1 VAQKHGPG
9 LSAASVGRAIFTVL
23 IATRHLLI
31 AFHRIFRSAGTDAL
45 LSPRLLSKLL
55 FRSDEE
61 FLVFSLALRT
71 SLLTVNFSPD
81 ETPTAGTGIRQYSRT
96 LFGKVQVV
104 VLGPSIFF

>member
-1 VAQKHGPG
+1 VAQKHGPS
-9 LSAASVGRAIFTVL
+9 LSATSVGGAITVL
-23 IATRHLLI
+23 FRDRRHLLI
-31 AFHRIFRSAGTDAL
+31 AFPRIFRSAGTDAL

-81 ETPTAGTGIRQYSRT
+81 ETSTTWTGIRQYSRT
-96 LFGKVQVV
+96 LFGIVQVV